1 MLVGFRAS
9 FRTIIIDRAPPLAVE
24 LMAMSPRVLVII
36 LGLSLVLLAWI
47 GLLSAGVPTLYCPM
61 PTMTVLPAFAL
72 SRLNLQ
78 STAVLVPMILFFL
91 WNPGLLVRQQS
102 NLPKRTI
109 GLVGLLSVLTI
120 LDFVLEWKYG
130 LQYQGAHHT
139 IAVYII
145 NVLWLAVLWWAV
157 VRAWRRPSFGA
168 NLLSHWVLFAWLAW
182 YAFPY
187 LGELP

>member
-1 MLVGFRAS
+1 MLIGFRAIS
-9 FRTIIIDRAPPLAVE
+9 RTIIIDRAPQLAIE
-24 LMAMSPRVLVII
+24 LMAMNPRVLVII

-47 GLLSAGVPTLYCPM
+47 GLFSAGVPTLYCPM
-61 PTMTVLPAFAL
+61 RTMTVLPAFAL

-78 STAVLVPMILFFL
+78 NAAVLVPMILFFL
-91 WNPGLLVRQQS
+91 RNPGLLVRQQS
-102 NLPKRTI
+102 NLPKRTV
-109 GLVGLLSVLTI
+109 GLVGLLSALTI

-130 LQYQGAHHT
+130 LQYRGAHHT

-157 VRAWRRPSFGA
+157 VRAWRRPSFVA

-182 YAFPY
+182 FAFPY

>member
-1 MLVGFRAS
+1 
-9 FRTIIIDRAPPLAVE
+9 
-24 LMAMSPRVLVII
+24 
-36 LGLSLVLLAWI
+36 
-47 GLLSAGVPTLYCPM
+47 M

-78 STAVLVPMILFFL
+78 SAAVLVPMILFFL
-91 WNPGLLVRQQS
+91 WNPGLLARQQS

-120 LDFVLEWKYG
+120 LDFVFEWKYG

-139 IAVYII
+139 VAVYTI

-157 VRAWRRPSFGA
+157 VRAWRRPSFGT
-168 NLLSHWVLFAWLAW
+168 NLLSHWILFAWLAW

>member
-1 MLVGFRAS
+1 
-9 FRTIIIDRAPPLAVE
+9 
-24 LMAMSPRVLVII
+24 VII

-47 GLLSAGVPTLYCPM
+47 GLLSAGVPKLYCPM

-78 STAVLVPMILFFL
+78 SAAVLMPMILFFL

-109 GLVGLLSVLTI
+109 GLVGLLSLLTI

-139 IAVYII
+139 VAVYTI

-157 VRAWRRPSFGA
+157 VSCLAAAVFRGKPAITLGFVCVASLVRIPLPRRTAIRISFGY
-168 NLLSHWVLFAWLAW
+168 NHRL
-182 YAFPY
+182 
-187 LGELP
+187 E